1 MRKTLAFIVLL
12 VALVSFSS
20 AFNAPEID
28 TKMGAIAPNITIGN
42 SYSQFSLSKYRGKY
56 VVINFWSSDDA
67 ESRIR
72 NIEISKF
79 ANSNENG
86 DIVFAAVNFD
96 RNADLFGETLKID
109 NLDEK
114 AQFFDKDGIN
124 SEVYKQFH
132 LKNGYNCYVINPDGK
147 ITAINPDV
155 RQLAEI

>member
-1 MRKTLAFIVLL
+1 MRKTLAFVVLL
-12 VALVSFSS
+12 VALVAFPS
-20 AFNAPEID
+20 AFNAPDID
-28 TKMGAIAPNITIGN
+28 TKVGAIAPNITISN
-42 SYSQFSLSKYRGKY
+42 SDSQFTLSNYRGQY

-79 ANSNENG
+79 ANSDANKNF
-86 DIVFAAVNFD
+86 VFASVNFD
-96 RNADLFGETLKID
+96 RNADLFSGTLKAD

-132 LKNGYNCYVINPDGK
+132 LMNGYNCYVINPEGK
-147 ITAINPDV
+147 IAAINPDV

>member
-28 TKMGAIAPNITIGN
+28 TKVGAIAPNITIGN

-114 AQFFDKDGIN
+114 HNFLTKMELTQKFIN
-124 SEVYKQFH
+124 NS
-132 LKNGYNCYVINPDGK
+132 I
-147 ITAINPDV
+147 
-155 RQLAEI
+155 